1 MTWVWR
7 MVFGVLVMALLVPA
21 LVVAGVVAGVS
32 PRHWSGTQLV
42 RIDLLFLDSTRPTAP
57 RGESG
62 SSVPRGTPRQY
73 DENGID
79 LSLIRANMR
88 LSPSERARRAERARQ
103 AALRV
108 QQIGRDARRQSA

>member
-1 MTWVWR
+1 MLGMSEAT
-7 MVFGVLVMALLVPA
+7 AN
-21 LVVAGVVAGVS
+21 
-32 PRHWSGTQLV
+32 
-42 RIDLLFLDSTRPTAP
+42 TAP
-57 RGESG
+57 HGETG
-62 SSVPRGTPRQY
+62 FPGPGKERPQY

-88 LSPSERARRAERARQ
+88 LTPSERARRGERARQ

>member
-1 MTWVWR
+1 M
-7 MVFGVLVMALLVPA
+7 
-21 LVVAGVVAGVS
+21 
-32 PRHWSGTQLV
+32 
-42 RIDLLFLDSTRPTAP
+42 LDMSEVTANAASHDE
-57 RGESG
+57 RGCLAPGREQ
-62 SSVPRGTPRQY
+62 RQY

-88 LSPSERARRAERARQ
+88 LVPSERARRGERARQ